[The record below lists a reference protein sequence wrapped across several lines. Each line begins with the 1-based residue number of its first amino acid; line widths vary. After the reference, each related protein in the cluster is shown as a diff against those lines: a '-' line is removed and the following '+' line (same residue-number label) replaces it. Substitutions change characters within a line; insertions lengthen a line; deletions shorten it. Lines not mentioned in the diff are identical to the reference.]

1 MNFMSTSD
9 SVFPKVMK
17 NLQNRL
23 ILHKA
28 REMGI
33 RCEPLVDGCEDFLKL
48 SLEHKQVIINKTRT
62 HRLPLIAGLLA
73 KNKQA
78 SNLFLQEQ
86 GMPVPP
92 HIVVTT
98 MGQEA
103 EAFLG
108 KHGSIVVKPLDA
120 SSSQGVTLDVRT
132 DAELNQAI
140 QLAAGFGSGILLQQY
155 VIGTDYRV
163 LIINEQVAAVNQYR
177 PVYVTGNGNSSVRE
191 LIEMLNDSRMMETE
205 IGRVEAF
212 PEIELHHELAV
223 VRLLNVLHKQ
233 GLSLDDVP
241 TAGKEIEL
249 YDLRNSAAGKIS
261 EYYRDCTEHIHPDNA
276 RMMVQAARALRID
289 VAGIDVRCKD
299 IRVPLTSAQ
308 GGILEVNALPD
319 LTHHVY
325 PHGGTT
331 RDVVRQYLEYVC
343 YS

>member
-1 MNFMSTSD
+1 MSLLRSKC
-9 SVFPKVMK
+9 SVFPEGFE

-23 ILHKA
+23 ILNKA

-33 RCEPLVDGCEDFLKL
+33 GCELLVDGCEDFLKL
-48 SLEHKQVIINKTRT
+48 SLEHKQIIINKTRT

-78 SNLFLQEQ
+78 CNLILHEQ

-92 HIVVTT
+92 HIVVAA
-98 MGQEA
+98 MGEEA
-103 EAFLG
+103 EAFLDQYS
-108 KHGSIVVKPLDA
+108 SIVVKPLDS

-132 DAELNQAI
+132 LAELEAAI
-140 QLAAGFGSGILLQQY
+140 HLATQYGSSILLQQY

-177 PVYVTGNGNSSVRE
+177 PVYVTGNGSSSVRE
-191 LIEMLNDSRMMETE
+191 RIEMLNRNRMQDTE
-205 IGRVEAF
+205 IGVYEAF
-212 PEIELHHELAV
+212 PAIDLDNTH
-223 VRLLNVLHKQ
+223 LLDTLSKQ
-233 GLSLDDVP
+233 GLALNDVSP
-241 TAGKEIEL
+241 VDQEIEL

-261 EYYRDCTEHIHPDNA
+261 EFYRDCTDDIHPDNA
-276 RMMVQAARALRID
+276 RMMIQAARALQID

-299 IRVPLTSAQ
+299 IRVPITTEQ

-331 RDVVRQYLEYVC
+331 RDVVRQYLEYL
-343 YS
+343 SQS

>member
-1 MNFMSTSD
+1 MNLLRSKC
-9 SVFPKVMK
+9 SVFPEGFE

-23 ILHKA
+23 ILNKA

-33 RCEPLVDGCEDFLKL
+33 GCELLVDGCEDFLKL
-48 SLEHKQVIINKTRT
+48 SLEHKQIIINKTRT

-78 SNLFLQEQ
+78 CNLILHEQ

-92 HIVVTT
+92 HIVVEA
-98 MGQEA
+98 MGEEA
-103 EAFLG
+103 EVFL
-108 KHGSIVVKPLDA
+108 HQYSSIVVKPLDS

-132 DAELNQAI
+132 VAELEAAI
-140 QLAAGFGSGILLQQY
+140 HLATQYGSSILLQQY

-177 PVYVTGNGNSSVRE
+177 PVYVTGNGSSSVRE
-191 LIEMLNDSRMMETE
+191 RIEMLNRNRMQVTE
-205 IGRVEAF
+205 IGMYEAF
-212 PEIELHHELAV
+212 PAIDLDNTH
-223 VRLLNVLHKQ
+223 LLDTLRKQ
-233 GLSLDDVP
+233 GLALNDVSP
-241 TAGKEIEL
+241 VDQEIEL

-261 EYYRDCTEHIHPDNA
+261 EFYRDCTDDIHPDNA
-276 RMMVQAARALRID
+276 RMMIQATRALQID

-299 IRVPLTSAQ
+299 IRVPITTEQ

-331 RDVVRQYLEYVC
+331 RDVVRQYLEYL
-343 YS
+343 SQS

>member
-1 MNFMSTSD
+1 MNLLRSKC
-9 SVFPKVMK
+9 SVFPEGFE

-23 ILHKA
+23 ILNKA

-33 RCEPLVDGCEDFLKL
+33 GCELLVDGCEDFLKL
-48 SLEHKQVIINKTRT
+48 SLEHKQIIINKTRT

-78 SNLFLQEQ
+78 CNLMLHEQ

-92 HIVVTT
+92 HIVVAA
-98 MGQEA
+98 MGEEA
-103 EAFLG
+103 EAFLDQYR
-108 KHGSIVVKPLDA
+108 SIVVKPLDS

-132 DAELNQAI
+132 LAELEAAI
-140 QLAAGFGSGILLQQY
+140 HLATQYGSSILLQQY

-177 PVYVTGNGNSSVRE
+177 PVYVTGNGSSSVRE
-191 LIEMLNDSRMMETE
+191 RIEMLNRNRMQDTE
-205 IGRVEAF
+205 IGVYEAF
-212 PEIELHHELAV
+212 PAIDLDNTH
-223 VRLLNVLHKQ
+223 LLDTLSKQ
-233 GLSLDDVP
+233 GLALNDVSP
-241 TAGKEIEL
+241 VDQEIEL

-261 EYYRDCTEHIHPDNA
+261 EFYRDCTDDIHPDNA
-276 RMMVQAARALRID
+276 RMMIQAARALQID

-299 IRVPLTSAQ
+299 IRVPITTEQ

-331 RDVVRQYLEYVC
+331 RDVVRQYLEYL
-343 YS
+343 SQS

>member
-1 MNFMSTSD
+1 MNLLRSKC
-9 SVFPKVMK
+9 SVFPEGFE

-23 ILHKA
+23 ILNKA

-33 RCEPLVDGCEDFLKL
+33 GCELLVDGCEDFLKL
-48 SLEHKQVIINKTRT
+48 SLEHKQIIINKTRT

-78 SNLFLQEQ
+78 CNLILHEQ

-92 HIVVTT
+92 HIVVEA
-98 MGQEA
+98 MGEEA
-103 EAFLG
+103 EVFL
-108 KHGSIVVKPLDA
+108 HQYSSIVVKPLDS

-132 DAELNQAI
+132 VAELEAAI
-140 QLAAGFGSGILLQQY
+140 HLATQYGSSILLQQY

-177 PVYVTGNGNSSVRE
+177 PVYVTGNGSSSVRE
-191 LIEMLNDSRMMETE
+191 RIEMLNRNRMQDTE
-205 IGRVEAF
+205 IGMYEAF
-212 PEIELHHELAV
+212 PAIDLDNTH
-223 VRLLNVLHKQ
+223 LLDTLRKQ
-233 GLSLDDVP
+233 GLALNDVSP
-241 TAGKEIEL
+241 VDQEIEL

-261 EYYRDCTEHIHPDNA
+261 EFYRDCTDDIHPDNA
-276 RMMVQAARALRID
+276 RMMIQAARALQID

-299 IRVPLTSAQ
+299 IRVPITTEQ

-331 RDVVRQYLEYVC
+331 RDVVRQYLEYL
-343 YS
+343 SQS

>member
-1 MNFMSTSD
+1 MNLLRSKC
-9 SVFPKVMK
+9 SVFPEGFE

-23 ILHKA
+23 ILNKA

-33 RCEPLVDGCEDFLKL
+33 GCELLVDGCEDFLKL
-48 SLEHKQVIINKTRT
+48 SLEHKQIIINKTRT

-78 SNLFLQEQ
+78 CNLILHEQ

-92 HIVVTT
+92 HIVVEA
-98 MGQEA
+98 MGEEA
-103 EAFLG
+103 EVFL
-108 KHGSIVVKPLDA
+108 HQYSSIVVKPLDS

-132 DAELNQAI
+132 VAELGAAI
-140 QLAAGFGSGILLQQY
+140 HLATQYGSSILLQQY

-177 PVYVTGNGNSSVRE
+177 PVYVTGNGSSSVRE
-191 LIEMLNDSRMMETE
+191 RIEMLNRNRMQVTE
-205 IGRVEAF
+205 IGMYEAF
-212 PEIELHHELAV
+212 PAIDLDNTH
-223 VRLLNVLHKQ
+223 LLDTLRKQ
-233 GLSLDDVP
+233 GLALNDVSP
-241 TAGKEIEL
+241 VDQEIEL

-261 EYYRDCTEHIHPDNA
+261 EFYRDCTDDIHPDNA
-276 RMMVQAARALRID
+276 RMMIQAARALQID

-299 IRVPLTSAQ
+299 IRVPITTEQ

-331 RDVVRQYLEYVC
+331 RDVVRQYLEYL
-343 YS
+343 SQS

>member
-1 MNFMSTSD
+1 MNLLRSKC
-9 SVFPKVMK
+9 SVFPEGFE

-23 ILHKA
+23 ILNKA

-33 RCEPLVDGCEDFLKL
+33 GCELLVDGCEDFLKL
-48 SLEHKQVIINKTRT
+48 SLEHKQIIINKTRT

-78 SNLFLQEQ
+78 CNLILHEQ

-92 HIVVTT
+92 HIVVEA
-98 MGQEA
+98 MGEEA
-103 EAFLG
+103 EVFL
-108 KHGSIVVKPLDA
+108 HQYGSIVVKPLDS

-132 DAELNQAI
+132 VAELEAAI
-140 QLAAGFGSGILLQQY
+140 HLATQYGSSILLQQY

-177 PVYVTGNGNSSVRE
+177 PVYVTGNGSSSVRE
-191 LIEMLNDSRMMETE
+191 RIEMLNRNRIQDTE
-205 IGRVEAF
+205 IGMYEAF
-212 PEIELHHELAV
+212 PAIDLDNTH
-223 VRLLNVLHKQ
+223 LLDTLRKQ
-233 GLSLDDVP
+233 GLALNDVSP
-241 TAGKEIEL
+241 VDQEIEL

-261 EYYRDCTEHIHPDNA
+261 EFYRDCTDDIHPDNA
-276 RMMVQAARALRID
+276 RMMIQAARALQID

-299 IRVPLTSAQ
+299 IRVPISTEQ

-331 RDVVRQYLEYVC
+331 RDVVRQYLEYL
-343 YS
+343 SQS

>member
-1 MNFMSTSD
+1 MNLLRSKC
-9 SVFPKVMK
+9 SVFPEGFE

-23 ILHKA
+23 ILNKA

-33 RCEPLVDGCEDFLKL
+33 GCELLVDGCEDFLKL
-48 SLEHKQVIINKTRT
+48 SLEHKQIIINKTRT

-78 SNLFLQEQ
+78 CNLILHEQ

-92 HIVVTT
+92 HIVVAA
-98 MGQEA
+98 MGEEA
-103 EAFLG
+103 EVFL
-108 KHGSIVVKPLDA
+108 HQYSSIVVKPLDS

-132 DAELNQAI
+132 VAELEAAI
-140 QLAAGFGSGILLQQY
+140 HLATQYGSSILLQQY

-177 PVYVTGNGNSSVRE
+177 PVYVTGNGSSSVRE
-191 LIEMLNDSRMMETE
+191 RIEMLNRNRMQDTE
-205 IGRVEAF
+205 IGAYESF
-212 PEIELHHELAV
+212 PAIDLENTH
-223 VRLLNVLHKQ
+223 LLDTLHKQ
-233 GLSLDDVP
+233 GLALNDVSP
-241 TAGKEIEL
+241 VDQEIEL

-261 EYYRDCTEHIHPDNA
+261 EFYSDCTDDIHPDNA
-276 RMMVQAARALRID
+276 RMMIQAARALQID

-299 IRVPLTSAQ
+299 IRVPITTEQ

-331 RDVVRQYLEYVC
+331 RDVVRQYLEYL
-343 YS
+343 SQS